1 LHKTKY
7 LLDVNVL
14 IALTE
19 EGHEHHKAVTRWF
32 ATPGLDWGVCA
43 FSEAG
48 LLRISMNPNVGN
60 LSEKEAIA
68 MLATLT
74 GTPGYRFW
82 PMTTGWIDL
91 AAPFRD
97 RLFGHQQVADAY
109 LLGLAV
115 KENGVLISLDRAILY
130 LAGPQYRKHLL
141 VLES

>member
-1 LHKTKY
+1 
-7 LLDVNVL
+7 
-14 IALTE
+14 
-19 EGHEHHKAVTRWF
+19 
-32 ATPGLDWGVCA
+32 
-43 FSEAG
+43 
-48 LLRISMNPNVGN
+48 
-60 LSEKEAIA
+60 
-68 MLATLT
+68 
-74 GTPGYRFW
+74 
-82 PMTTGWIDL
+82 MTTGWIDL